1 MICMFPFHFCAQ
13 LGTYIAMYSKT
24 YLGKVYFGIYLM
36 FLYQNTLL
44 YIFLLLYEK
53 RSHDHIISMVSQDI

>member
-53 RSHDHIISMVSQDI
+53 TIS